1 MCYTSNHSTYLKY
14 MKKIHKIA
22 LILSIIVL
30 FGALSLNADAAKK
43 TLLKP
48 TKKATVQI
56 IKKPVAVKPTV
67 IKTAP
72 KTTKKQTTSAEKKP
86 VASKP
91 IVAPVPKPTATT
103 TSATASS
110 FPWHDNILATQFYI
124 GETGLNGT
132 TAWDCHAV
140 NHYGGIDS
148 PFNRNGYL
156 PVFQPKENPFYLALP
171 YTDIGDAGTHK
182 TDIPWYDTKL
192 DTGAGYSFIKNKWVQ
207 VKRGDKVCYGQWEDS
222 LTPDILDPITGKR
235 TGYAKPIY
243 FDYVFGT
250 APATHPGIDISPA
263 LSDCLG
269 MRDSTDTQFGHADG
283 LVSWRFVKDTEVA
296 DGAWKTVIT
305 TTPVS
310 WENCQ

>member
-1 MCYTSNHSTYLKY
+1 

-48 TKKATVQI
+48 TKKTTVQI

-67 IKTAP
+67 IKATP
-72 KTTKKQTTSAEKKP
+72 KSTKKQTTSTTKKP
-86 VASKP
+86 AVSKP
-91 IVAPVPKPTATT
+91 IIAAVPSVAITAPTT
-103 TSATASS
+103 TSSY
-110 FPWHDNILATQFYI
+110 PWHDNILATQFYI

-140 NHYGGIDS
+140 SHYGGIDS

-156 PVFQPKENPFYLALP
+156 PAFQLKENPFYLALP

-182 TDIPWYDTKL
+182 TEIPWYDAKL
-192 DTGAGYSFIKNKWVQ
+192 DTGAGYSFVKNKWVQ

-235 TGYAKPIY
+235 IGYAKPTY
-243 FDYVFGT
+243 FDYVFGSAT
-250 APATHPGIDISPA
+250 ATHPGIDISPA

-269 MRDSTDTQFGHADG
+269 MRDATDTQFGHADG